1 MLDLPSWLSGLIR
14 WLSCLAQAAW
24 VRLPLLPAYRVTFLH
39 AMRLNSGAAIEA
51 SVLLNYDRPSHPDWG
66 RLGVVRAAGVDCE
79 LTRYHRYFLGWYLYS
94 SGELHELLAL
104 KDDLKNELCFN
115 IYSIQSSITDAL
127 IPLTDARFNYTAPHC
142 SAVCQQS
149 EFIC

>member
-66 RLGVVRAAGVDCE
+66 RLGVVRATGVDN
-79 LTRYHRYFLGWYLYS
+79 RWQVPAA
-94 SGELHELLAL
+94 LLAV
-104 KDDLKNELCFN
+104 
-115 IYSIQSSITDAL
+115 QG
-127 IPLTDARFNYTAPHC
+127 LTIDTLP
-142 SAVCQQS
+142 
-149 EFIC
+149 EKPTG